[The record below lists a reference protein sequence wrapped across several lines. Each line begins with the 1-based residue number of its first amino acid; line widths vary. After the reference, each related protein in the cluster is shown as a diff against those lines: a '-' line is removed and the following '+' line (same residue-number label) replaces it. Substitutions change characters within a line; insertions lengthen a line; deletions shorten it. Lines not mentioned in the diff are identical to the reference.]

1 MYSITE
7 MNRNKRDILSDL
19 ERMRPNGQS
28 DNIPTRVGFHYVTK
42 CFVEKTVGSLEFEY
56 SSKSSRVDIVDSA

>member
-19 ERMRPNGQS
+19 ERMRPTGHN
-28 DNIPTRVGFHYVTK
+28 DDIPTRVGFYCVRNF
-42 CFVEKTVGSLEFEY
+42 FVENIFVY
-56 SSKSSRVDIVDSA
+56 